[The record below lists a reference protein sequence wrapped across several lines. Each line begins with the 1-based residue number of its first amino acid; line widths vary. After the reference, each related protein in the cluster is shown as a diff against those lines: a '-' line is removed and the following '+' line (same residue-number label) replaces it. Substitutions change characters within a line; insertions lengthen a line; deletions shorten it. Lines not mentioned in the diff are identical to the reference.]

1 MWNVKCL
8 CFLKVWKFLS
18 KGFWYREFWG
28 YFCLYFNPNLN
39 NITMKKLLLVFV
51 AALAL
56 SCGDDKKKEEA
67 PSTKIGGPK
76 MEEVTPVN
84 SNDNA
89 VAEITITGNDQM
101 KFNKSEIRVKAGQ
114 KVRLTLKHVG
124 TMEKA
129 VMGHN
134 WAVLAQGSDMA
145 AIGQAAASAE
155 KTDYIP
161 AEFKDQILVH
171 TKMLGGGESDTI
183 EFEAPA
189 AGTYDFMCTFPGHYA
204 LMQGKLIVE

>member
-1 MWNVKCL
+1 
-8 CFLKVWKFLS
+8 
-18 KGFWYREFWG
+18 
-28 YFCLYFNPNLN
+28 
-39 NITMKKLLLVFV
+39 MKKLLLVFV

-56 SCGDDKKKEEA
+56 SCGDNKKKEDSTVA
-67 PSTKIGGPK
+67 PIGAPK
-76 MEEVTPVN
+76 MEEKAPATIT
-84 SNDNA
+84 DAA

-101 KFNKSEIRVKAGQ
+101 KFDKSVIKVKAGQ

-124 TMEKA
+124 KMDKS

-134 WAVLAQGSDMA
+134 WALLAQGADMA

-161 AEFKDQILVH
+161 AEFKDKILEH
-171 TKMLGGGESDTI
+171 TKMLGGGEEDTI

-189 AGTYDFMCTFPGHYA
+189 PGTYEFMCTFPGHYS
-204 LMQGKLIVE
+204 LMHGKFIVE